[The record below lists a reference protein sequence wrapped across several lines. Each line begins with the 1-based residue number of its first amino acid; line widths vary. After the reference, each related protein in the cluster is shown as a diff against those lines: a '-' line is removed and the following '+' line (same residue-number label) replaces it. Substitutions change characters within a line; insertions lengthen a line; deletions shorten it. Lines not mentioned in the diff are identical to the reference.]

1 MKKKGG
7 GKGEGGSRGTGRGS
21 SVKKHRIQS
30 RCQKKMVFGGPKENE
45 ARKASRKAMRAFG
58 RVDSALAH
66 QKKGRAVIVTH
77 IKEKARIKRVRLRK
91 VLIHNQDSQ
100 PLKIPLKR
108 DKVIP
113 GNRVIGIT
121 IAQTIR
127 QRLRG
132 TFQDTL
138 LG

>member
-1 MKKKGG
+1 M
-7 GKGEGGSRGTGRGS
+7 
-21 SVKKHRIQS
+21 KKHRIQS
-30 RCQKKMVFGGPKENE
+30 RCQKKMVFSGPKENE

-58 RVDSALAH
+58 RVDFALVH
-66 QKKGRAVIVTH
+66 QKKGQAVIITH
-77 IKEKARIKRVRLRK
+77 TKERARIKRVGLRK
-91 VLIHNQDSQ
+91 VLIHNQDFQ

-113 GNRVIGIT
+113 GNRVIDIT
-121 IAQTIR
+121 IAQKIR